1 MSDTPVPPGDVITG
15 KYPVPSQVHSTLLSS
30 STRTGKT
37 TPYLIVP
44 FPFPG
49 RIRSEES

>member
-1 MSDTPVPPGDVITG
+1 MSDNPVLQGDVIIG
-15 KYPVPSQVHSTLLSS
+15 KYQIPSHVHSTLLSS

-37 TPYLIVP
+37 TPYLIVS

-49 RIRSEES
+49 SIRSEEY